1 MTAPRL
7 RGDKPA
13 LATGQGLSG
22 FQWENPPDDLDAMF
36 TGIVE
41 ELGRIRAVGKGQL
54 TVAAQ
59 KALDGTEPGDSIAV
73 NGACLTVIAVGD
85 GTFSVEVMTETLR
98 RTNLG
103 NLHLGETVNLE
114 RALAVGGRLGGH
126 FVQGHVD
133 GTGRIL
139 SMTPEGESVLMKI
152 SASLEVMHYL
162 VEKGFIAVDGVS
174 LTIIERDATSFS
186 VSLVT
191 FTRQNTTLGGK
202 RLGDPVNL
210 EVDII
215 AKYVER
221 LASRDRPEITPAF
234 LAEHGFM

>member
-1 MTAPRL
+1 
-7 RGDKPA
+7 
-13 LATGQGLSG
+13 
-22 FQWENPPDDLDAMF
+22 MF

-85 GTFSVEVMTETLR
+85 GAFSVEVMPETLR

-152 SASLEVMHYL
+152 SASSEVMHYL

-202 RLGDPVNL
+202 RLGDLVNL

-221 LASRDRPEITPAF
+221 LAGRDRPEITPEF
-234 LAEHGFM
+234 LAKHGFM

>member
-1 MTAPRL
+1 
-7 RGDKPA
+7 
-13 LATGQGLSG
+13 
-22 FQWENPPDDLDAMF
+22 MF
-36 TGIVE
+36 SGIVE
-41 ELGRIRAVGKGQL
+41 ELGRVRAAGKGQL

-59 KALDGTEPGDSIAV
+59 KVLDGTRPGDSIAV
-73 NGACLTVIAVGD
+73 NGACLTVNAVGD
-85 GTFSVEVMTETLR
+85 RTFSVEVMPETLR

-103 NLHLGETVNLE
+103 DLRPGDSVNLE

-133 GTGRIL
+133 GTGRVVSL
-139 SMTPEGESVLMKI
+139 TPEGEAVLMKI
-152 SASLEVMHYL
+152 SASSEVMHYL

-191 FTRQNTTLGGK
+191 YTRHNTTLGDK
-202 RLGDPVNL
+202 RLGDLVNL

-221 LASRDRPEITPAF
+221 LASRDRPAITPKF

>member
-1 MTAPRL
+1 
-7 RGDKPA
+7 
-13 LATGQGLSG
+13 
-22 FQWENPPDDLDAMF
+22 MF

-41 ELGRIRAVGKGQL
+41 ELGTVKSIGRGQL
-54 TVAAQ
+54 TISAQ
-59 KALDGTEPGDSIAV
+59 MAMDGTRPGDSIAV
-73 NGACLTVIAVGD
+73 NGACLTVAALSAGA
-85 GTFSVEVMTETLR
+85 FSVEVMPETMR

-133 GTGRIL
+133 GPGRIL
-139 SMTPEGESVLMKI
+139 SLTPEGEAVVMRISVPSEI
-152 SASLEVMHYL
+152 MHYL

-174 LTIIERDATSFS
+174 LTIIERGATSFS

-191 FTRQNTTLGGK
+191 YTRRNTTLGGK
-202 RLGDPVNL
+202 RPGDLVNL

-221 LASRDRPEITPAF
+221 LASRGRSAITPEF

>member
-1 MTAPRL
+1 
-7 RGDKPA
+7 
-13 LATGQGLSG
+13 
-22 FQWENPPDDLDAMF
+22 MF

-85 GTFSVEVMTETLR
+85 GAFSVEVMPETLR
-98 RTNLG
+98 RTNLA

-152 SASLEVMHYL
+152 SASSEVMHYL

-221 LASRDRPEITPAF
+221 LAGRDRPEITPEF

>member
-1 MTAPRL
+1 
-7 RGDKPA
+7 
-13 LATGQGLSG
+13 
-22 FQWENPPDDLDAMF
+22 MF

-85 GTFSVEVMTETLR
+85 GTFSVEVVPETLR

-152 SASLEVMHYL
+152 SASSEVMHYL

-191 FTRQNTTLGGK
+191 FTRQNTTLGGR

-221 LASRDRPEITPAF
+221 LASRDRPAITPEF